1 MSAQASAQSATGS
14 PLGSYLTSWSHK
26 APDSAGEEM
35 IVVNYEVSSLL
46 SRDLVCPYF
55 PWPLAEETSGWLSSH
70 SQVNARTVCRVSRW
84 LPLNCVLNVCPTK
97 IMQGGSHL
105 IV

>member
-35 IVVNYEVSSLL
+35 IVVNINYEVSSLS
-46 SRDLVCPYF
+46 SRDLVCPYIF
-55 PWPLAEETSGWLSSH
+55 LGLLQKKAPDGFQAKASWMPELYAEFL
-70 SQVNARTVCRVSRW
+70 
-84 LPLNCVLNVCPTK
+84 L
-97 IMQGGSHL
+97 
-105 IV
+105 